1 MNDKVEYWGMP
12 LNTYCM
18 LLHLS
23 QLASFVAPLLGLV
36 LPVVMWVTNKDKSEV
51 IDQHGKAIVNWLISL
66 IIYSIIC
73 TILVFVAVGLV
84 GFVVLAAFNII
95 FAIIAAIKA
104 NNGEVWTYPLSFTFI
119 K

>member
-1 MNDKVEYWGMP
+1 MNDNDEYWGMP

-23 QLASFVAPLLGLV
+23 QLASFVAPGLGLV
-36 LPVVMWVTNKDKSEV
+36 LPVVMWATNKDKSET
-51 IDQHGKAIVNWLISL
+51 IDQHGKATINWLISL

-73 TILVFVAVGLV
+73 GILVFVAVGIL
-84 GFVVLAAFNII
+84 GFVVLAILNII
-95 FAIIAAIKA
+95 FAIIAAMKA
-104 NNGEVWTYPLSFTFI
+104 NNGEVWIYPLSFNFF